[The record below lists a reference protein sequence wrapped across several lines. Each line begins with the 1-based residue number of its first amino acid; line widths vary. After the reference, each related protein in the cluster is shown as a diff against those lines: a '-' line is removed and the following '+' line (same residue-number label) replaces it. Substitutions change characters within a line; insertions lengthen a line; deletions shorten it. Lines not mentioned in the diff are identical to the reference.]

1 MTRNGLSNLPL
12 KLFINHVTKMYTI
25 NSFLPKLVIYLDFV
39 CLSLFRDDQQIAL
52 QPAYPPFN
60 SDGFAQPS

>member
-1 MTRNGLSNLPL
+1 MIQAI
-12 KLFINHVTKMYTI
+12 FIYL
-25 NSFLPKLVIYLDFV
+25 NSFLPKLVICLDFM
-39 CLSLFRDDQQIAL
+39 CLSLFRADQQIAL